1 MEKIIKNSSEVSI
14 LEHIFS
20 LIGTTTI
27 MYFVVTVAMRLM
39 GKRQIGE
46 LSTSEVA
53 VTLIISEV
61 ASMPISNEEISV
73 WHGIIAI
80 TILVCLEVLIS
91 FLDLKFS
98 IITQLTQ
105 GKPTL
110 IIRDGKIIEDE
121 LKKSRLTLSE
131 LNKELRLKNISI
143 REVFC
148 AIIETNGQIS
158 IIPTNSSAGVTRG
171 DLNVTTKN
179 DPVDFAIIID
189 GEIKEKNLNLIGK
202 NSDFVEKEL
211 KKRKISLKEVFAMYA
226 DTKGVTYFQKK
237 EKR

>member
-1 MEKIIKNSSEVSI
+1 MRQ
-14 LEHIFS
+14 LFS

-27 MYFVVTVAMRLM
+27 MYFVVTIAMRLM

-53 VTLIISEV
+53 VALIISEV
-61 ASMPISNEEISV
+61 ASMPITDNEISV

-80 TILVCLEVLIS
+80 SILVCLEILIS

-98 IITQLTQ
+98 SVTQLTQ

-110 IIRDGKIIEDE
+110 VIREGKIMEE
-121 LKKSRLTLSE
+121 ALKKSRLTLSE
-131 LNKELRLKNISI
+131 LNEELRLKNISI

-158 IIPTNSSAGVTRG
+158 IIPNNSSAGVTRG
-171 DLNVTTKN
+171 DLNVAIKN
-179 DPVDFAIIID
+179 DPVDFAVIID
-189 GEIKEKNLNLIGK
+189 GEIKEKNLELIQK
-202 NSDFVEKEL
+202 KRDFVDKEL
-211 KKRKISLKEVFAMYA
+211 RKRKVRIEDVFAMYA

-237 EKR
+237 EKKDKNQSN